1 MSVKQSKSSRKK
13 ADVRHP
19 VDPQVLRRARQIAA
33 TYQIIIHYEDGEYY
47 GRGLEMPQVMN
58 DGKTPD
64 ECVEKTRDILTTAVA
79 YMLEQGQVPPAPA
92 AENRRTEQLNIRLT
106 PEEKLLLEDAARRKG
121 FRGLSDFVRNASLS
135 SIRKT
140 G

>member
-1 MSVKQSKSSRKK
+1 
-13 ADVRHP
+13 
-19 VDPQVLRRARQIAA
+19 
-33 TYQIIIHYEDGEYY
+33 
-47 GRGLEMPQVMN
+47 MPQVMN

-135 SIRKT
+135 SIRET